1 MTKIGDHSVSGFTK
15 QKGMVFPREV
25 LVGHGVI
32 ADLGDVVARLGYRGP
47 GLIVTGPTTFKVG
60 GKDAIASLE
69 SRKYAV
75 QVKECG
81 SAVMESVDEV
91 VALAKENSPGFIVGV
106 GGGSKIDIAKLA
118 ATKTSLPFIA
128 VPTSAAHDG
137 IASPRASIRENDTP
151 LSIDATMPI
160 AVIADTAIIVQA
172 PHRLLASGCADVV
185 SNAAAVLDWE
195 LAHRLRGEYLSTSA
209 AALAKY
215 SAESIIELAPTIRP
229 GIEESVWN
237 AVKPIISSGI
247 AMSIAGTSRPA
258 SGAEHLFSHALDMIA
273 PGKALHGEQCGVGT
287 IMMMH
292 LHRGDWK
299 RIRSALLHI
308 GAPTTA
314 KEMDISPEQIVEALV
329 KAHSVRPDRYTI
341 LGDRGLTTEAAERLA
356 TLTGVI

>member
-1 MTKIGDHSVSGFTK
+1 VLKGGDAYPGGFSK

-32 ADLGDVVARLGYRGP
+32 AELGEVARRLGYRGP
-47 GLIVTGPTTFKVG
+47 GLIVTGPTTIKVG
-60 GKDAIASLE
+60 GQEAISALE
-69 SRKYAV
+69 AKGFEV
-75 QVKECG
+75 HVKECG

-91 VALAKENSPGFIVGV
+91 IEAVKRSGASFLIGV

-118 ATKTSLPFIA
+118 ASKTALPFISA
-128 VPTSAAHDG
+128 PTSAAHDG
-137 IASPRASIRENDTP
+137 IASPRASIRENETP

-160 AVIADTAIIVQA
+160 AVVADTAIIVQA
-172 PHRLLASGCADVV
+172 PHRLLASGCADVI

-258 SGAEHLFSHALDMIA
+258 SGAEHLFSHALDVIA

-314 KEMDISPEQIVEALV
+314 KELGVSQEQIVEALV

-341 LGDRGLTTEAAERLA
+341 LGDRGLTSEAAERLA